1 MYFFTLNYG
10 FLNAKSAL
18 IVVIFEIFRDF
29 LYLKFKKRNNIFI
42 ICLPFYIII
51 SIITYE
57 NIISTLSIIESI
69 FDSYALTKKNQK
81 VVALSIITYTFWL
94 IYDIN
99 FESYST
105 VFFES
110 IIILSNIIVLIKYRN
125 AYLRSD
131 KLIFS
136 RGLVFNTKIIND
148 FYKIDSNNFDSIY
161 R

>member
-1 MYFFTLNYG
+1 MQIIACIFFTLNYG

-29 LYLKFKKRNNIFI
+29 LYLKLKKRNNIFI

-57 NIISTLSIIESI
+57 NIISTLSIIASV

-105 VFFES
+105 VF
-110 IIILSNIIVLIKYRN
+110 LSQ
-125 AYLRSD
+125 
-131 KLIFS
+131 
-136 RGLVFNTKIIND
+136 
-148 FYKIDSNNFDSIY
+148 
-161 R
+161 

>member
-1 MYFFTLNYG
+1 MDIFTYKLLEKNNKKLFLMQIIVCIFFTLNYG

-57 NIISTLSIIESI
+57 NIISTLSIIASV

-81 VVALSIITYTFWL
+81 VVSTKYNN
-94 IYDIN
+94 IY
-99 FESYST
+99 FL
-105 VFFES
+105 V
-110 IIILSNIIVLIKYRN
+110 NI
-125 AYLRSD
+125 
-131 KLIFS
+131 
-136 RGLVFNTKIIND
+136 
-148 FYKIDSNNFDSIY
+148 
-161 R
+161 